1 MIKACKCVCHI
12 VYIGYKYSRCKNG
25 KNCTCFENNGIRH
38 AAKIDRLR
46 SKLLEEKSAAYY
58 HF

>member
-1 MIKACKCVCHI
+1 M